1 MSVTLLDPPTSAEV
15 GLITK
20 STLYR
25 VQFAVEGDAAG
36 GPLVISAVSF
46 AGSTPV
52 KSLVGSQPFRAL
64 PLLSLFQEVAGTAQA
79 TAAIMQ
85 DVQVTSRTIATSD
98 AAASAVP
105 PCGYDWLG
113 DVGGQLFPF
122 LYIVAPATSAGG
134 LWAVTIELR
143 QSLIG

>member
-1 MSVTLLDPPTSAEV
+1 MSLTLLDPPTSSEV

-52 KSLVGSQPFRAL
+52 KNLVGNQPFRAL
-64 PLLSLFQEVAGTAQA
+64 ALLALFQTPAGNTQA
-79 TAAIMQ
+79 AASIME
-85 DVQVTSRTIATSD
+85 DVQVTSRTLASSET
-98 AAASAVP
+98 AGSAVP
-105 PCGYDWLG
+105 PCGYEWLG

-122 LYIVAPATSAGG
+122 LYVVAPATSAGG